1 MYICELI
8 HATAVLKTIL
18 EFLNCFET
26 FENLNQNYYE
36 FYKKVFKKLESK
48 YFLRNGGL
56 LEINE
61 EAEKELEEIFQKTK
75 DEVLKK
81 LENLIKDVCKK

>member
-1 MYICELI
+1 MEVCELI
-8 HATAVLKTIL
+8 HLTAVLKTIL

-61 EAEKELEEIFQKTK
+61 EAKKELKEIFQKTK
-75 DEVLKK
+75 EEVFKK
-81 LENLIKDVCKK
+81 LESLTSEAN

>member
-8 HATAVLKTIL
+8 HTIAVLKTIL

-26 FENLNQNYYE
+26 FERLDQNYYE
-36 FYKKVFKKLESK
+36 FYKKVFKKLEGK

-56 LEINE
+56 LKINE

-81 LENLIKDVCKK
+81 LENLIKDVCKE